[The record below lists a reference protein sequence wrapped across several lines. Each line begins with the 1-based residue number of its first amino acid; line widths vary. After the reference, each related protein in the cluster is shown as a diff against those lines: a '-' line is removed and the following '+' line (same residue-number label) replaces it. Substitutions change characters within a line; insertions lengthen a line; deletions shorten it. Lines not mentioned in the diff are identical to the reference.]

1 MRPSTCACGK
11 PAILRLLNV
20 PYCID
25 CYDANLGSLK
35 KDIEAFAKRLAG

>member
-25 CYDANLGSLK
+25 CYHANLGSLERAIK
-35 KDIEAFAKRLAG
+35 EFAKRLVG